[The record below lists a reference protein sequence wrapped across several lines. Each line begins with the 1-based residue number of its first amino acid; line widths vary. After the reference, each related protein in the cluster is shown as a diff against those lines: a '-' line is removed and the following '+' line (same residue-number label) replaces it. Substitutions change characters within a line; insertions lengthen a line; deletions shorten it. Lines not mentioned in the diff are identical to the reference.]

1 MERSVRRRIA
11 LFAVLM
17 LVPAAAQAQ
26 APAPA
31 TSFAELASRLKT
43 GETVSVTDNAGR
55 VVKGRVQQVS
65 DTILVL
71 GTDQGDLSLAAT
83 DVQRIVR
90 PRHPVRK
97 GALIGLGVGFPLG
110 ALACVFC
117 DAGEH
122 VRNGFAV
129 GSLGMGIGAALGA
142 AFPKKRVV
150 FERTVTGRPRAA
162 MSPMLSPRGAGVLL
176 QFRW

>member
-1 MERSVRRRIA
+1 VRRTIA
-11 LFAVLM
+11 LFAVLV

-26 APAPA
+26 APA
-31 TSFAELASRLKT
+31 TSFAELASVLKT

-71 GTDQGDLSLAAT
+71 GTDQGDLSLAAPN
-83 DVQRIVR
+83 VRRIAR

-110 ALACVFC
+110 AIACVFC
-117 DAGEH
+117 STGEH
-122 VRNGFAV
+122 FGQAFAL
-129 GSLGMGIGAALGA
+129 GGIGMGIGAAVGA
-142 AFPKKRVV
+142 AFPRERVV

-162 MSPMLSPRGAGVLL
+162 MSPLLVPRGAGVLL
-176 QFRW
+176 QIRW